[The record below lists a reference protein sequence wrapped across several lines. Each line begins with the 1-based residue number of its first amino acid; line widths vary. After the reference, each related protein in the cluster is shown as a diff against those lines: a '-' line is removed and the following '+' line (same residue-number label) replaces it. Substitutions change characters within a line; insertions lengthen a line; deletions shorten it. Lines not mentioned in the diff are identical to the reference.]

1 MGNIK
6 AEEAMRELTLMLLY
20 LSRFTQREKFHEAT
34 DFYAWKGYDFDI
46 LNELDDADYIRQ
58 EIIRP
63 FQIGIYYGKRYGTGK
78 RAFIQIWY
86 Q

>member
-34 DFYAWKGYDFDI
+34 DFMHGKATI
-46 LNELDDADYIRQ
+46 L
-58 EIIRP
+58 
-63 FQIGIYYGKRYGTGK
+63 IY
-78 RAFIQIWY
+78 
-86 Q
+86 

>member
-34 DFYAWKGYDFDI
+34 DFYA
-46 LNELDDADYIRQ
+46 
-58 EIIRP
+58 
-63 FQIGIYYGKRYGTGK
+63 
-78 RAFIQIWY
+78 
-86 Q
+86 